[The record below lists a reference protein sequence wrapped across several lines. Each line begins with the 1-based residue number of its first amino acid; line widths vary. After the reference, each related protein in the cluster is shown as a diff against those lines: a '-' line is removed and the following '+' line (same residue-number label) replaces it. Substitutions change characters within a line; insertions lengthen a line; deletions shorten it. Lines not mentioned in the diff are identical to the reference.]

1 MRLIDADKL
10 KKDIAESHLLEDEQ
24 TIRNYYKKNYGYSLV
39 TDFTETLVEVFDIID
54 DAPTIEVPTWIP
66 CSERLPNEKEWIRS
80 YIRNK
85 RASEFIVM
93 IKGANRPT
101 TLYLSRDN
109 YWFDDNNDF
118 YEVVAWMPLPNTRSG
133 QDNEND

>member
-1 MRLIDADKL
+1 MSDDLIRRSDAIEAVWKPQVKPNELIFDAL
-10 KKDIAESHLLEDEQ
+10 KRAIESEINNLPSAD
-24 TIRNYYKKNYGYSLV
+24 RPKG
-39 TDFTETLVEVFDIID
+39 
-54 DAPTIEVPTWIP
+54 WIP
-66 CSERLPNEKEWIRS
+66 CSERMPNEKERVES

-101 TLYLSRDN
+101 TLYLSWDN

-118 YEVVAWMPLPNTRSG
+118 YEVVAWMPLPDTRSG
-133 QDNEND
+133 QDNENA